1 MNFKQVKGVKE
12 RDPCTIVSWASA
24 HSQVSTYVTVLAVQM
39 ESALS
44 QASAQV
50 MWAIDDEAGENT
62 YEDDSDVY
70 LDPFSDSA
78 WRVTSPNFQAQL
90 YIGLFFP
97 CTLPKK
103 LCKLCST

>member
-24 HSQVSTYVTVLAVQM
+24 HSQVSTYVTVLAVQV

-44 QASAQV
+44 QV

>member
-39 ESALS
+39 ESAHS

-62 YEDDSDVY
+62 YEDDSDIDVY
-70 LDPFSDSA
+70 LDPFSDSEEY
-78 WRVTSPNFQAQL
+78 NFTQL
-90 YIGLFFP
+90 SG
-97 CTLPKK
+97 
-103 LCKLCST
+103 STVHRTVLSLYFA